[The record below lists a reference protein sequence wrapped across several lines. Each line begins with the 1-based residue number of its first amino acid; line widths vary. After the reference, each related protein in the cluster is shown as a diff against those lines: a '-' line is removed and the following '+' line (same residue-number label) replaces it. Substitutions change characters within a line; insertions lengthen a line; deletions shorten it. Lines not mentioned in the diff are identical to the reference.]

1 MSANKNI
8 KNESTTSENKEGMIF
23 SKENYTL
30 TIISVLVIVVG
41 FMLMAGKDGNIYDF
55 RRTTLA
61 PIVVIAGF
69 VMGIYAIF
77 YKKK

>member
-30 TIISVLVIVVG
+30 TTISVLVIVIG
-41 FMLMAGKDGNIYDF
+41 FALMAGKDGNIYDF

>member
-8 KNESTTSENKEGMIF
+8 KNESNLTESKEGMIF

-30 TIISVLVIVVG
+30 TIISVLVIVIG
-41 FMLMAGKDGNIYDF
+41 FFLMAGKDGNIYDF

-69 VMGIYAIF
+69 VLGIYAIF

>member
-8 KNESTTSENKEGMIF
+8 KTESNPSQNKEGMIF

-30 TIISVLVIVVG
+30 TIISVLIIVIG
-41 FMLMAGKDGNIYDF
+41 FALMAGKDGNIYDF

>member
-8 KNESTTSENKEGMIF
+8 KNESNLAESKEGMIF

-30 TIISVLVIVVG
+30 TIISVLVIVIG
-41 FMLMAGKDGNIYDF
+41 FFLMAGKDGNIYDF

-69 VMGIYAIF
+69 VLGIYAIF

>member
-8 KNESTTSENKEGMIF
+8 KNEATTSENKEGMIF

>member
-8 KNESTTSENKEGMIF
+8 KNESTPSQNHEGMIF

-30 TIISVLVIVVG
+30 TIISVVVIIIG
-41 FMLMAGKDGNIYDF
+41 FILMAGKDGNIYDF

>member
-8 KNESTTSENKEGMIF
+8 KNESSASENKEGMIF

-30 TIISVLVIVVG
+30 TIISVLVIVIG
-41 FMLMAGKDGNIYDF
+41 FALMAGKDGNIYDF

-61 PIVVIAGF
+61 PVVVITGF

>member
-41 FMLMAGKDGNIYDF
+41 FMLMAGNDGNIYDF

>member
-1 MSANKNI
+1 MSTQKNKTNQP
-8 KNESTTSENKEGMIF
+8 SSENHEGMIF
-23 SKENYTL
+23 TKQNYVL
-30 TIISVLVIVVG
+30 TAAAVLVIVIG
-41 FMLMAGKDGNIYDF
+41 FFMMAGKDGNIYDF

-69 VMGIYAIF
+69 ILGIFAIF

>member
-30 TIISVLVIVVG
+30 TTISVLVIVIG
-41 FMLMAGKDGNIYDF
+41 FALMAGKDGNIYDF

-61 PIVVIAGF
+61 PIVVIVGF
-69 VMGIYAIF
+69 MLGIFAIF

>member
-8 KNESTTSENKEGMIF
+8 KNEATPSEKEGMIF

-30 TIISVLVIVVG
+30 TIISVLVIVIG
-41 FMLMAGKDGNIYDF
+41 FALMAGKDGNIYDF

-69 VMGIYAIF
+69 AMGIYAIF

>member
-8 KNESTTSENKEGMIF
+8 KNESTTSENKDGMIF

>member
-1 MSANKNI
+1 MSTQKNK
-8 KNESTTSENKEGMIF
+8 TSQPNPENQEGMIF
-23 SKENYTL
+23 SKQNYIL
-30 TIISVLVIVVG
+30 TAVAVLVIVVG

-69 VMGIYAIF
+69 ILGIFAIF
-77 YKKK
+77 FKKK